1 MTVQMLKL
9 AGKRFVIV
17 EERDFRRLERRAGM
31 AHDTGLPALPAPLPD
46 GNYPAVEA
54 LRVGLARRLIRD
66 RRAVGLTQVELAR
79 RAGIAAESLNRIE
92 KGKLTPTITTLQKID
107 RALEHAEKAQA
118 REDARGTPP

>member
-1 MTVQMLKL
+1 MTVQTLKL

-17 EERDFRRLERRAGM
+17 EERDFRRLERRAET
-31 AHDTGLPALPAPLPD
+31 ADERDLPPLPRLLPD

-54 LRVGLARRLIRD
+54 MRVGLARRLIRD

-92 KGKLTPTITTLQKID
+92 KGKLTATMGTLQKID
-107 RALEHAEKAQA
+107 HALDQAERAQA
-118 REDARGTPP
+118 KEDAKARS

>member
-1 MTVQMLKL
+1 MTVQTLKV

-31 AHDTGLPALPAPLPD
+31 SGESDMPALPERLAD
-46 GNYPAVEA
+46 GTYPGVEA
-54 LRVGLARRLIRD
+54 MRVGLARRLIRD

-92 KGKLTPTITTLQKID
+92 KGKLTPTMATLHKID
-107 RALEHAEKAQA
+107 RALEQAEKAQA
-118 REDARGTPP
+118 KEDARLTA